1 MGVASIGLDDSF
13 YLRFVLQS
21 ALALLS
27 KADRKLLDDLLIL
40 RNERVQFFLVHN
52 EVQFLH
58 Y

>member
-27 KADRKLLDDLLIL
+27 KADRKLLDDLLSL